1 MLDWRNSVSF
11 KRGENSSLAL
21 RNFSEPEDGFVWSH
35 GKWCEIVFEFAGASP
50 DTGGLADL
58 VLDVDVFHAPPD
70 VTHQSVLIYLNG
82 LRIASSYIGRR
93 TTYLAPFAAS
103 LLRPSENVLTIDTP
117 DVVDPRKFGVEDAR
131 HLGIQLFSLQIRRG
145 G

>member
-11 KRGENSSLAL
+11 KRGENSPFAL

-35 GKWCEIVFEFAGASP
+35 GKWCEIVFEFAGAAS
-50 DTGGLADL
+50 DNDGLADL
-58 VLDVDVFHAPPD
+58 VVDLDVFHAPPD

-93 TTYLAPFAAS
+93 TTYLASFDRK
-103 LLRPSENVLTIDTP
+103 LLKRSENVLTIDTP
-117 DVVDPRKFGVEDAR
+117 DVVDPRQFGVYDER
-131 HLGIQLFSLQIRRG
+131 KLGIQLFSLQVRKG

>member
-1 MLDWRNSVSF
+1 MLDWRNSTSF

-35 GKWCEIVFEFAGASP
+35 GKWCEIVFEFADAASAK
-50 DTGGLADL
+50 DALADL
-58 VLDVDVFHAPPD
+58 VLDLDVFHAPPEF
-70 VTHQSVLIYLNG
+70 THQSVLIYLNG

-93 TTYLAPFAAS
+93 TTYLAPFAIS
-103 LLRPSENVLTIDTP
+103 LLKPCENVLTIDTP
-117 DVVDPRKFGVEDAR
+117 DVVDPRKYGIEDDR
-131 HLGIQLFSLQIRRG
+131 YLGIQLFSLQIRKG